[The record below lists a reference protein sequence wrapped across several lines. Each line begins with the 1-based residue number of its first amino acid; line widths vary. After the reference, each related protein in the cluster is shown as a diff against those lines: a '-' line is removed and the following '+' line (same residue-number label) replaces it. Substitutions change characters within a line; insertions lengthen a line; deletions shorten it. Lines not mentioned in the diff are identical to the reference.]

1 LTDQCRR
8 VMSGMTTWSREP
20 SGSIASTML
29 RYHPGVP
36 TVVVY
41 ARISQDRQKDGAGV
55 ERQVADCRALAER
68 LGLGVLETIRDND
81 RSAYRIDKPRPGW
94 DRVIMLA
101 EAGEIDGVV
110 VWHTDRLYRHPMQLE
125 QLAVAIEHSGLTIH
139 TCTAG
144 EVDLNTPSGRMAARM
159 FGAAAR
165 QEVEHKAERQARKH
179 TAIAEAG
186 AWQGG
191 RRPLGYM
198 ADGVTVNEAE
208 APALREAARMI
219 MAGESLAA
227 ATRHVS
233 RAWGRDVKGRVVRD
247 VLTAPR
253 IAGLRMHWPVADRQ
267 RYAKRGGDK
276 KVTLTQAKWPG
287 LITYEEWTTVKAILL
302 DPRRRSGGG
311 RPTKSLLGGL
321 LCCSACG
328 RGLGYSTSSYKCM
341 RSVGGCGRVSVST
354 ASVERLVLEE
364 VEAVLSETH
373 LDFTPPPTDSATTT
387 ARARLQ
393 ATYDDLLPLWREGVI
408 TSAEL
413 ARERAEL
420 KARLSTLDEV
430 EDASLRKAATARSV
444 ATSVEAWQ
452 QASQTAR
459 RQTIQLLTE
468 RIEVKPATKGK
479 ASGCKFDSSRIRI
492 VWAG

>member
-1 LTDQCRR
+1 
-8 VMSGMTTWSREP
+8 V
-20 SGSIASTML
+20 I
-29 RYHPGVP
+29 
-36 TVVVY
+36 Y

-55 ERQVADCRALAER
+55 ERQVADCQALAER
-68 LGLGVLETIRDND
+68 QSLDVLETIRDND

-94 DRVIMLA
+94 ERVIMLA

-144 EVDLNTPSGRMAARM
+144 EVDLNTPSGRLAARM

-186 AWQGG
+186 GWQGG

-198 ADGVTVNEAE
+198 PDGVTVNEAE

-219 MAGESLAA
+219 MEGDSLAA
-227 ATRHVS
+227 VTRHVS
-233 RAWGRDVKGRVVRD
+233 NAWGRNVKGRVVRD

-253 IAGLRMHWPVADRQ
+253 IAGLRMHWPVAERQ
-267 RYAKRGGDK
+267 RYAKRGGEK
-276 KVTLTQAKWPG
+276 TITLTKAKWPG
-287 LITYEEWTTVKAILL
+287 LITYDEWTTVKAILL
-302 DPRRRSGGG
+302 DPRRRSGVG

-321 LCCSACG
+321 LSCSACG
-328 RGLGYSTSSYKCM
+328 RGLGYSTTSYKCM

-354 ASVERLVLEE
+354 LAVERLVLEE
-364 VEAVLSETH
+364 VQAVLSETR
-373 LDFTPPPTDSATTT
+373 LDFKPPPTDSATVTE
-387 ARARLQ
+387 RARMQ
-393 ATYDDLLPLWREGVI
+393 AAHDELLPLWREGVI

-413 ARERAEL
+413 TKERTAL
-420 KARLSTLDEV
+420 KARLAALDEA
-430 EDASLRKAATARSV
+430 EDASVRLSATARSAV
-444 ATSVEAWQ
+444 TSLEVWQ
-452 QASQTAR
+452 QASVMAR
-459 RQTIQLLTE
+459 RQTIQLLTA
-468 RIEVKPATKGK
+468 RIEVTPATKGK
-479 ASGCKFDSSRIRI
+479 ASGCKFDASRIRI

>member
-1 LTDQCRR
+1 
-8 VMSGMTTWSREP
+8 M
-20 SGSIASTML
+20 I
-29 RYHPGVP
+29 
-36 TVVVY
+36 Y

-68 LGLGVLETIRDND
+68 QSLDVLETIRDND

-94 DRVIMLA
+94 ERVIMLA

-186 AWQGG
+186 GWQGG

-198 ADGVTVNEAE
+198 SDGVTVNEAE
-208 APALREAARMI
+208 APALREAAQMI
-219 MAGESLAA
+219 IEGDSLAA
-227 ATRHVS
+227 VTRHVS
-233 RAWGRDVKGRVVRD
+233 SAWGRNVKGRVVRD

-253 IAGLRMHWPVADRQ
+253 IAGLRMHWPVAERQ
-267 RYAKRGGDK
+267 RYAKRGGEK
-276 KVTLTQAKWPG
+276 TITLTKAKWPG
-287 LITYEEWTTVKAILL
+287 LITYDEWTTVKAILL
-302 DPRRRSGGG
+302 DPRRRSGVG

-321 LCCSACG
+321 LSCSACG
-328 RGLGYSTSSYKCM
+328 HGLGYSTTSYKCM

-354 ASVERLVLEE
+354 LAVERLVLDE
-364 VEAVLSETH
+364 VQAVLSETR
-373 LDFTPPPTDSATTT
+373 LDFTPPPTDSAVVTE
-387 ARARLQ
+387 RARMQ
-393 ATYDDLLPLWREGVI
+393 AAHDELLPLWRGGVI

-413 ARERAEL
+413 AKERTAL
-420 KARLSTLDEV
+420 KAQLAALDEA
-430 EDASLRKAATARSV
+430 EDASVRLSATARSAV
-444 ATSVEAWQ
+444 TSLEVWQ
-452 QASQTAR
+452 QASVMAR
-459 RQTIQLLTE
+459 RQTIQLLTA
-468 RIEVKPATKGK
+468 RIEVTPATKGK
-479 ASGCKFDSSRIRI
+479 ASGCKFDASRIRI